1 MHYELVRAGLGVG
14 TWDLYAFLTAA
25 PRGRRA
31 RGCYEIETRILKQVY
46 TTVRN
51 RDDRRPRVVVVDTK
65 DASESFE
72 SKLPR
77 GALFC
82 GEAAVSRKIASSLG
96 STSGV
101 LSRDRRLRGGFRRRG
116 AGDAAA
122 TPRMS
127 ARNEASS
134 S

>member
-1 MHYELVRAGLGVG
+1 MKLRLVSWN
-14 TWDLYAFLTAA
+14 TS
-25 PRGRRA
+25 
-31 RGCYEIETRILKQVY
+31 Y
-46 TTVRN
+46 TTVRS
-51 RDDRRPRVVVVDTK
+51 RDDRRPRGAVDDTN

-77 GALFC
+77 GGFFC
-82 GEAAVSRKIASSLG
+82 GDAAVSRRIASKPG
-96 STSGV
+96 STTGV
-101 LSRDRRLRGGFRRRG
+101 LSRERLFRGGFRRRG

-122 TPRMS
+122 APRMS

>member
-1 MHYELVRAGLGVG
+1 MSPRVRHGDMLLS
-14 TWDLYAFLTAA
+14 WN
-25 PRGRRA
+25 
-31 RGCYEIETRILKQVY
+31 KSY

-51 RDDRRPRVVVVDTK
+51 RDDRRPRGAVDDTN

-77 GALFC
+77 PGGGFFC
-82 GEAAVSRKIASSLG
+82 GDAAVSRSILSRAG
-96 STSGV
+96 ATT
-101 LSRDRRLRGGFRRRG
+101 LSRDRRFRGGRFRRRG

-122 TPRMS
+122 APRMS
-127 ARNEASS
+127 ARNDASS